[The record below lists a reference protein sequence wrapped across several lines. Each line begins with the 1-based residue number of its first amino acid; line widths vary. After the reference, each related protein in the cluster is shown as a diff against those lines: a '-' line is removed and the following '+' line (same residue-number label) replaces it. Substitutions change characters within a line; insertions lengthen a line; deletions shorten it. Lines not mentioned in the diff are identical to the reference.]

1 VFSAGISAQPMI
13 TVPVATPLSV
23 ASIRTIPVL
32 DHIDQKTTP
41 PMLTGD
47 DPVSD
52 WIIGILSGV
61 VLLGLYTWIFV
72 DVAAAIAVK
81 RMEDRLES
89 ALHDD
94 EEEITRLERM
104 MGGNDQ

>member
-32 DHIDQKTTP
+32 GHIGQKTTP

-52 WIIGILSGV
+52 WIIGILTGV

-72 DVAAAIAVK
+72 DVAATIAVK
-81 RMEDRLES
+81 RVEDAVNAWKDEVDDLDDMMER
-89 ALHDD
+89 
-94 EEEITRLERM
+94 
-104 MGGNDQ
+104 